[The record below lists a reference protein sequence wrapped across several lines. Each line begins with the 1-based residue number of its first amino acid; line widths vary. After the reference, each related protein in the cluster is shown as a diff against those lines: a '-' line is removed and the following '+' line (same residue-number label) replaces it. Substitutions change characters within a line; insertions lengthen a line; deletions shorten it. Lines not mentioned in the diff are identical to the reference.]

1 MGHQDVKLLPFEHY
15 LNYLNILSLSF
26 QNYNYKFNQF
36 MKNINHKYK
45 NLVKYF
51 KNLINKVFVKYLNKI
66 KNKYFDDSKSK
77 ISNFNKFLIASISI
91 LFLYLFYLSIPNL
104 YNKSWVQN
112 TLEDKLLNEFKINF
126 SISSEIS
133 YEILPSPHFIIKN
146 AKILNGDKDKPKG
159 LSEIKKLKIFIK
171 QKNFFKKE
179 NLIIKRISINDA
191 NFSIQKSDFDFFDN
205 LINNDLSHKKILIK
219 KGNIFYKDDEN
230 QIVSLIKIKKL
241 LFFYDDVKLLNIF
254 NLKGEIFNLPFT
266 LKLTKEISKES
277 NQLINIKSKK
287 IKLNFLNES
296 KKITDE
302 MTKGSNVIKIF
313 NSNFGSVYNYQK
325 NLLEFNSTKLK
336 SSNPTIKYSG
346 KLSLKPFEFILD
358 LDLEDLKIKRIIDP
372 NSIYMEILKNNFLF
386 NKNLSAKIS
395 VNSME
400 KSNRKLDYIKVILNI
415 NNGNINFNKSSLK
428 VKNIGEIEIINSN
441 LILQNDD
448 LIFNSDINID
458 IEDSKKFFSFLQTP
472 KNSRRPIKNIKINLD
487 YNLYND
493 QIVLNN
499 IKFDNLESNKDSEDL
514 ISIFNTQEDNEYKN
528 FIKNKHLFNKILD
541 TYSG

>member
-1 MGHQDVKLLPFEHY
+1 
-15 LNYLNILSLSF
+15 
-26 QNYNYKFNQF
+26 

-146 AKILNGDKDKPKG
+146 AKILNGDKNKPKG

>member
-1 MGHQDVKLLPFEHY
+1 
-15 LNYLNILSLSF
+15 
-26 QNYNYKFNQF
+26 

-45 NLVKYF
+45 SLVKYF

-77 ISNFNKFLIASISI
+77 ISNFNKFLIACISI

-126 SISSEIS
+126 SISYEIS
-133 YEILPSPHFIIKN
+133 YEILPSPHFTIKN
-146 AKILNGDKDKPKG
+146 AKILNGDKDKPKE

-179 NLIIKRISINDA
+179 NLTIKRISINDA
-191 NFSIQKSDFDFFDN
+191 NFSIQKSDFNFFDN
-205 LINNDLSHKKILIK
+205 LINNDLSHKKVLIK

-241 LFFYDDVKLLNIF
+241 LFFYDDIKLLNIF

-266 LKLTKEISKES
+266 LKLTKEISKEA
-277 NQLINIKSKK
+277 NQIINIKSKK

-296 KKITDE
+296 KRITDKMLE
-302 MTKGSNVIKIF
+302 GSNVLKIF
-313 NSNFGSVYNYQK
+313 NSNFGSVFNYQK
-325 NLLEFNSTKLK
+325 NLLEFSSTKLK

-346 KLSLKPFEFILD
+346 KLSLKPFELILD
-358 LDLEDLKIKRIIDP
+358 LDLEDLKIKRIFDP

-395 VNSME
+395 VNSIE
-400 KSNRKLDYIKVILNI
+400 KNNRKLDYIKMILNI

-428 VKNIGEIEIINSN
+428 VKNIGEIEIVNST
-441 LILQNDD
+441 LILENDE
-448 LIFNSDINID
+448 LIFNTDINID
-458 IEDSKKFFSFLQTP
+458 IEDTRKFFSFLQTP
-472 KNSRRPIKNIKINLD
+472 KNSRMPIKNIKINLD

-499 IKFDNLESNKDSEDL
+499 IKFDNLEPNKDSQDL
-514 ISIFNTQEDNEYKN
+514 ISIFNTQENNEYKN